1 MTRYSL
7 PAAFLAALTLVVSTL
22 TMRAQSPAI
31 RGFADDAVS
40 AQREREA
47 QFRKV
52 PDAARLKEYMEAM
65 AADPHTAGQPGS
77 KKVADYALAKF
88 KSWGLDAR
96 IEEFEA
102 MMPWPTERSVEL
114 ITPPRYTLAL
124 KEPVIAEDP
133 DSGDPNSTP
142 TFNAYS
148 GDGDVTG
155 DVVYANYGMPA
166 DYERLD
172 QLGISVKGKI
182 VLTRYGGGW
191 RGIKPKVAHEHGAIG
206 CLIYS
211 DPRDDGF
218 FPGDVYPVGP
228 FRPEQGVQRGSVMDM
243 PVFPGDPL
251 TPGWGSEA
259 GGRKNP
265 LADAP
270 TIMRIPVL
278 PISYGDALPILKQL
292 QGPVAPDTWR
302 GGLPVTYHVGPGPAQ
317 MHMKVT
323 FEWKNRPLY
332 DVVVRIPGTSMP
344 DEWVIVGNHHDA
356 WVNGADDPIS
366 GAVSLMETSRGLSE
380 LLTAGWRPKRT
391 LILALWDGEE
401 WGLLGSTEWAEKH
414 DAELRQKAAVYINSD
429 SSGKGW
435 MTAGGSHGL
444 QQFLNEVAKD
454 VNDPRTGKPVFE
466 EARRRSVLAT
476 PVDDRPSAQ
485 ADPAIR
491 IEPLGSGSDFT
502 PFLQHLTLSALNVG
516 FGGESSGGIY
526 HSVYD
531 TVRWYKTF
539 SDGDYVYGRTLSQV
553 TGTLLLRLADASV
566 LPFQFTDTA
575 DTLMRYVVE
584 LERIAATKKD
594 AKVDLAPV
602 RAAVEAL
609 RKAGQAF
616 ETAYEK
622 LGRVPSASLAGRV
635 ELQAL
640 NQLLVTSERKLGNS
654 DGLPRRDWFKHQIY
668 APGFYTGYGV
678 KTMPQIREGL
688 EENRYPEAQGG
699 IRTVSAAVNAL
710 AAQVDQAAQAL
721 RQVVGR

>member
-142 TFNAYS
+142 TYNAYS

-317 MHMKVT
+317 VHMKVT

-332 DVVVRIPGTSMP
+332 DVVVRVPGTSMA
-344 DEWVIVGNHHDA
+344 DEWVIFGNHHDA

-380 LLTAGWRPKRT
+380 LLKAGWRPKRT

-491 IEPLGSGSDFT
+491 IEALGSGSDFT

-531 TVRWYKTF
+531 TVRWYQTF

-584 LERIAATKKD
+584 LEGIAATKKD